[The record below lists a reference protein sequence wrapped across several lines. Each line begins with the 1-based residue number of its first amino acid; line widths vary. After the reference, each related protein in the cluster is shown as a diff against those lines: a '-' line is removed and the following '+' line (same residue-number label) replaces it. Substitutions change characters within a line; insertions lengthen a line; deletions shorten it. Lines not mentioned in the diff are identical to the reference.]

1 MQRNEIMQR
10 IIDLETEMFMSV
22 NAEEAVPAN
31 TIPAFKEMRRMTYS
45 VLSDKTVALWL
56 CDLETAKK
64 DGRNVMTEKYAL
76 IGDQIPTLRD
86 NPQIERIVDI
96 EEKWMNELA
105 FKYPHAVKRERA
117 NAELFRKYA
126 LCELQTWSPAAV
138 NSYFEDIKKAMEE
151 GRNLAE
157 ERYDNLYQNIGKG
170 RLRNL
175 VAPIHCQQE
184 EERHPV
190 ICCTNGT
197 AASYENLYGGPHK
210 IAQHEPN
217 KKYHIH
223 MPSTDLIFG

>member
-56 CDLETAKK
+56 QDLETAKK
-64 DGRNVMTEKYAL
+64 DGRNIMTEKQAVLSSGTADYDVMTEKYAL
-76 IGDQIPTLRD
+76 IGDQIPTLQD
-86 NPQIERIVDI
+86 NLQIERIVDI

-170 RLRNL
+170 RLRDVEDSL
-175 VAPIHCQQE
+175 
-184 EERHPV
+184 
-190 ICCTNGT
+190 
-197 AASYENLYGGPHK
+197 K
-210 IAQHEPN
+210 
-217 KKYHIH
+217 
-223 MPSTDLIFG
+223 

>member
-76 IGDQIPTLRD
+76 IDDQIPTLRD

-105 FKYPHAVKRERA
+105 FKYPH
-117 NAELFRKYA
+117 
-126 LCELQTWSPAAV
+126 AAV

-170 RLRNL
+170 RLRD
-175 VAPIHCQQE
+175 VE
-184 EERHPV
+184 D
-190 ICCTNGT
+190 
-197 AASYENLYGGPHK
+197 SFK
-210 IAQHEPN
+210 
-217 KKYHIH
+217 
-223 MPSTDLIFG
+223 

>member
-31 TIPAFKEMRRMTYS
+31 TIPAFN
-45 VLSDKTVALWL
+45 
-56 CDLETAKK
+56 
-64 DGRNVMTEKYAL
+64 GRNVMTEKYAL

-170 RLRNL
+170 RLRDVEDSL
-175 VAPIHCQQE
+175 
-184 EERHPV
+184 
-190 ICCTNGT
+190 
-197 AASYENLYGGPHK
+197 K
-210 IAQHEPN
+210 
-217 KKYHIH
+217 
-223 MPSTDLIFG
+223 

>member
-76 IGDQIPTLRD
+76 IGDQIPILRD

-138 NSYFEDIKKAMEE
+138 NSYFEDIKKSY
-151 GRNLAE
+151 GRRTKFSRRTL
-157 ERYDNLYQNIGKG
+157 
-170 RLRNL
+170 
-175 VAPIHCQQE
+175 
-184 EERHPV
+184 
-190 ICCTNGT
+190 
-197 AASYENLYGGPHK
+197 
-210 IAQHEPN
+210 
-217 KKYHIH
+217 
-223 MPSTDLIFG
+223 

>member
-1 MQRNEIMQR
+1 
-10 IIDLETEMFMSV
+10 
-22 NAEEAVPAN
+22 
-31 TIPAFKEMRRMTYS
+31 
-45 VLSDKTVALWL
+45 
-56 CDLETAKK
+56 
-64 DGRNVMTEKYAL
+64 MTEKYAL

-170 RLRNL
+170 RLRDVEDSL
-175 VAPIHCQQE
+175 
-184 EERHPV
+184 
-190 ICCTNGT
+190 
-197 AASYENLYGGPHK
+197 K
-210 IAQHEPN
+210 
-217 KKYHIH
+217 
-223 MPSTDLIFG
+223 

>member
-1 MQRNEIMQR
+1 
-10 IIDLETEMFMSV
+10 
-22 NAEEAVPAN
+22 
-31 TIPAFKEMRRMTYS
+31 MRRMTYS

-170 RLRNL
+170 RLRDVEDSL
-175 VAPIHCQQE
+175 
-184 EERHPV
+184 
-190 ICCTNGT
+190 
-197 AASYENLYGGPHK
+197 K
-210 IAQHEPN
+210 
-217 KKYHIH
+217 
-223 MPSTDLIFG
+223 

>member
-1 MQRNEIMQR
+1 VKNMQRNEIMQR

-22 NAEEAVPAN
+22 NAEEAV
-31 TIPAFKEMRRMTYS
+31 
-45 VLSDKTVALWL
+45 
-56 CDLETAKK
+56 
-64 DGRNVMTEKYAL
+64 
-76 IGDQIPTLRD
+76 PTLRD

-170 RLRNL
+170 RLRDVEDSL
-175 VAPIHCQQE
+175 
-184 EERHPV
+184 
-190 ICCTNGT
+190 
-197 AASYENLYGGPHK
+197 K
-210 IAQHEPN
+210 
-217 KKYHIH
+217 
-223 MPSTDLIFG
+223 

>member
-56 CDLETAKK
+56 QDLETAKK
-64 DGRNVMTEKYAL
+64 DGRNIMAEKQAVLSSGTADYDVMTEKYAL
-76 IGDQIPTLRD
+76 IGDQIPTLQD
-86 NPQIERIVDI
+86 NLQIERIVDI

-170 RLRNL
+170 RLRDVEDSL
-175 VAPIHCQQE
+175 
-184 EERHPV
+184 
-190 ICCTNGT
+190 
-197 AASYENLYGGPHK
+197 K
-210 IAQHEPN
+210 
-217 KKYHIH
+217 
-223 MPSTDLIFG
+223 